1 MSNVRLFP
9 HHCFIYL
16 VIFALRLG
24 SRYDHRKQDIFLLC
38 VIRGR
43 DKKQSEC
50 RAWILRSLSCFK
62 PLEEESL
69 AMVL

>member
-1 MSNVRLFP
+1 MNNVRLFP

-16 VIFALRLG
+16 VIFAWDPDMIIV
-24 SRYDHRKQDIFLLC
+24 SRILFFLC
-38 VIRGR
+38 VISGR
-43 DKKQSEC
+43 DIKQSEC

-69 AMVL
+69 AMEL